1 MKNKVV
7 IITGASSG
15 IGLACARNFASKG
28 ARVVLA
34 ARSKSVIEKEANE
47 LNDKGLAAIAVRTDV
62 TKAEECKQL
71 IHSTVEK
78 YGQIDVLVNNAGISM
93 RGLFLDLD
101 LSVLERLM
109 KVNFWGAVYCTKFAL
124 PYVLKQKGSIIGITS
139 IAGFHGL
146 PGRTG
151 YSASKFA
158 LHGFLETLRIEHLKS
173 GLHVM
178 IAAPGFTA
186 SNVRKAALGPD
197 GEPQGISP
205 RNESK
210 MMSAE
215 AVAEKIARGILKRR
229 RNIIISAEGMITVFL
244 QRIVPKVLDKLFY
257 NHLSKEPDSPLK

>member
-109 KVNFWGAVYCTKFAL
+109 KVNFWG
-124 PYVLKQKGSIIGITS
+124 
-139 IAGFHGL
+139 
-146 PGRTG
+146 
-151 YSASKFA
+151 
-158 LHGFLETLRIEHLKS
+158 
-173 GLHVM
+173 
-178 IAAPGFTA
+178 
-186 SNVRKAALGPD
+186 
-197 GEPQGISP
+197 
-205 RNESK
+205 
-210 MMSAE
+210 
-215 AVAEKIARGILKRR
+215 
-229 RNIIISAEGMITVFL
+229 
-244 QRIVPKVLDKLFY
+244 
-257 NHLSKEPDSPLK
+257 